1 MDYGR
6 IDKKIIN
13 FIGES
18 CFLQRYMIREDCKQ
32 KLKLFSKKSRC
43 FKLGSV
49 DR

>member
-18 CFLQRYMIREDCKQ
+18 CFLQRYMIKEGLQTKIKFVFQ
-32 KLKLFSKKSRC
+32 EK
-43 FKLGSV
+43 
-49 DR
+49 

>member
-18 CFLQRYMIREDCKQ
+18 CFLQRYMNQEDCKERV
-32 KLKLFSKKSRC
+32 KFFIKESKC
-43 FKLGSV
+43 FKLEST